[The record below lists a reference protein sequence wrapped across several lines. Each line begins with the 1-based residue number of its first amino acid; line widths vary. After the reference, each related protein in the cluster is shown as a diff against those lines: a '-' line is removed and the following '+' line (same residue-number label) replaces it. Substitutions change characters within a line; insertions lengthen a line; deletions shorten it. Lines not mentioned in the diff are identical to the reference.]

1 MKKLL
6 WFLCVLA
13 MLVITGC
20 GSNYK
25 EYYQKVHEDL
35 LLKQIAP
42 LHDEF
47 LQTLNDAMDIT
58 PTDDASMKSKYDEIA
73 KKLGGIIE
81 ELKKNSPPEDF
92 KNPHKKLEDYLN
104 RLQESVNYA
113 QKAASGDVNAGKA
126 ARNAFK
132 DQMVKCPKCG
142 AENYIDKESYTTCSS
157 CKADLTGGYEALGLS
172 SQLKLIDDEFYG
184 KKTILDNK

>member
-1 MKKLL
+1 MV
-6 WFLCVLA
+6 VL
-13 MLVITGC
+13 GC

-35 LLKQIAP
+35 LVKQIAP

-47 LQTLNDAMDIT
+47 LQALNDAMDIT
-58 PTDDASMKSKYDEIA
+58 PTDDVSMKSKYDEIA
-73 KKLGGIIE
+73 KKLEGIKE
-81 ELKKNSPPEDF
+81 ELKKNSPPDDF
-92 KNPHKKLEDYLN
+92 KNPHKKLEDYLA
-104 RLQESVNYA
+104 RLQEAVGNA
-113 QKAASGDVNAGKA
+113 QKAAKGDTNAGKE

-132 DQMVKCPKCG
+132 DQMIKCPKCG
-142 AENYIDKESYTTCSS
+142 AENYIDKTNYLTCSS